1 MMNRKRVV
9 ALLLVLSVLLMPVGM
24 TVNAQTNEP
33 ENSRCYTAAAAEKW
47 LAPSLE
53 GAVPASGENLPLT
66 LAQGETGTFTAHPAQ
81 AGRYRWLLVYRAV
94 HTAVAMDN
102 TVVLQVDGAEY
113 HTTLPTLWCDVQRGL
128 TDRSGNDV
136 LPEQAVA
143 EEFCRGFLLD
153 DSGINKSAL
162 SVELSAA
169 PVAFTVTPQV
179 QDVEIRE
186 VWLVPEAA
194 LPTYRETLAGQ
205 PVVAGA
211 DSLTIE
217 AEQYALKS
225 DSYIRASSVQK
236 NTVTPYDTYKKRLNV
251 LSGDAWNTAGQ
262 KVLWE
267 FPIENA
273 GWYRFG
279 ATYQQPSNTN
289 LPVYRRIEVD
299 GRVPFAEWDA
309 YSFASTG
316 SNRFK
321 TASWQVDGDDAWVY
335 LDKGTHTVALTVSV
349 GALEQAYSD
358 ILALIGE
365 INTLGSQLLKLTAGE
380 SDANRTWDM
389 DAYMPQAQGTIYG
402 FADRMD
408 AIYAQLAEVAQGDPV
423 FADDLKY
430 AAELARKL
438 AGDKKTIPNNTEMLC
453 RGDNS
458 ATTYLIQV
466 INNITAQ
473 SVSLD
478 TLYVYG
484 ETQPQTAKSG
494 FFRSVWESLKR
505 FFYSFTPAAIAD
517 DYGVAESTAD
527 QLTVWVGQTPMCVNI
542 LQQMVDAT
550 YNKEHGTDIQLVVMP
565 SEQKL
570 ILANAVG
577 NNPDLVISSVAPY
590 KYAIRGAA
598 KNLLEYDDFLD
609 VYTKDYSLE
618 SLVPMYYNG
627 GVYGVNETRSFSVLF
642 YRKDTLATL
651 GLSVPETWDD
661 VRAMMPT
668 LLRNSMNFSLPT
680 SGGGAYSIGAVAP
693 FVLQNNGQIYAD
705 DGMSVA
711 IDSENTL
718 TALQEITDFYK
729 IYGVQQSVASFFNSF
744 RYNQIPIGIAGYDFY
759 LQLSMAAPEL
769 KGLWDIALVP
779 GTRQEDGSIRRDY
792 GCNGSASMIFANSD
806 KQAQAWNFLK
816 WWLSSETQTE
826 YSRRRQVGYGANYMW
841 NSANR
846 TAFETLPFSAEHKA
860 VIREQFRQQQEVVEH
875 PASYIVAREIGNVWN
890 KVVISNGSLVDS
902 VNSATILCNREFK
915 RKLQEFGFV
924 DENGAILKEYSTH
937 ALEELKRL
945 KGGES

>member
-1 MMNRKRVV
+1 MKMQKKVM
-9 ALLLVLSVLLMPVGM
+9 ALLLTMSICLMPAGM
-24 TVNAQTNEP
+24 AAKAQTTEP
-33 ENSRCYTAAAAEKW
+33 ENSHNYTAAAESW
-47 LAPSLE
+47 IAPSLE
-53 GAVPASGENLPLT
+53 GAIPVSEDALPMT
-66 LAQGETGTFTAHPAQ
+66 LAAGETGVFTAAAAQ
-81 AGRYRWLLVYRAV
+81 SGRYQWLLEYRPV

-102 TVVLQVDGAEY
+102 TVLLQVNDTEY
-113 HTTLPTLWCDVQRGL
+113 HTTLSTLWRDAQRGL

-136 LPEQAVA
+136 LPEQTVT
-143 EEFCRGFLLD
+143 EDFCRGLLLD
-153 DSGINKSAL
+153 NSGIDKAAL
-162 SVELSAA
+162 TIELPAA
-169 PVAFTVTPQV
+169 PVRFTLHIQV
-179 QDVEIRE
+179 QDVEIRRI
-186 VWLVPEAA
+186 WLVPEAA
-194 LPTYRETLAGQ
+194 LPTYQDTVAGQ
-205 PVVAGA
+205 TVTAGK
-211 DSLTIE
+211 DRICIE

-225 DSYIRASSVQK
+225 DSYIRASNVQK
-236 NTVTPYDTYKKRLNV
+236 SVVTPYDTYKKRLNV

-267 FPIENA
+267 FSVENA

-279 ATYQQPSNTN
+279 AAYQQPSNTN

-299 GRVPFAEWDA
+299 GRVPFAEWEA
-309 YSFASTG
+309 YPFSSTG

-321 TASWQVDGDDAWVY
+321 TAAWQADGADAWVY
-335 LDKGTHTVALTVSV
+335 LDAGMHTVALTVSV
-349 GALEQAYSD
+349 GALEQAYTD
-358 ILALIGE
+358 ILTLIRE
-365 INTLGSQLLKLTAGE
+365 INALGSQLLKLTAGE

-389 DAYMPQAQGTIYG
+389 DAYMPQAQSDIYS
-402 FADRMD
+402 FAERMD
-408 AIYAQLAEVAQGDPV
+408 AIYAKLAELTQGEPV

-430 AAELARKL
+430 AAELTRKL
-438 AGDKKTIPNNTEMLC
+438 ADDKKAIPNNTDMLC

-473 SVSLD
+473 SISLD
-478 TLYVYG
+478 KLYIYG
-484 ETQPQTAKSG
+484 ETQPQAEKTG

-505 FFYSFTPAAIAD
+505 FFYSFTPAAIAE
-517 DYGVAESTAD
+517 DYGVAENAAD

-550 YNKEHGTDIQLVVMP
+550 YNKEHNTNIQLVVMP

-661 VRAMMPT
+661 VRAMMPV

-705 DGMSVA
+705 DGLSVA

-806 KQAQAWNFLK
+806 KQTEAWDFLK

-826 YSRRRQVGYGANYMW
+826 YSRRRQVGYGANYLW

-846 TAFETLPFSAEHKA
+846 TAFESLPFSAEHKA
-860 VIREQFRQQQEVVEH
+860 VIREQFLQQQEVVEH

-890 KVVISNGSLVDS
+890 QVVISNSSLVDS

-937 ALEELKRL
+937 ALEELQRL
-945 KGGES
+945 KGETP

>member
-1 MMNRKRVV
+1 MKHQKRIV
-9 ALLLVLSVLLMPVGM
+9 ALLLAVSIWLMPTGM
-24 TVNAQTNEP
+24 AASAQTNEP
-33 ENSRCYTAAAAEKW
+33 ESSRNYTAAAAEHW

-53 GAVPASGENLPLT
+53 GAMPVEGETLPLT
-66 LAQGETGTFTAHPAQ
+66 LAAGETGVFTAAVERS
-81 AGRYRWLLVYRAV
+81 GRYRWLLEYRAV

-102 TVVLQVDGAEY
+102 TVLLQVNDTEY
-113 HTTLPTLWCDVQRGL
+113 HTTLPTLWCDTQRGL

-136 LPEQAVA
+136 LPEQTVA
-143 EEFCRGFLLD
+143 QEPCRSFLLD
-153 DSGINKSAL
+153 NSGINKAEL
-162 SVELSAA
+162 SVELPAGA
-169 PVAFTVTPQV
+169 VRFTLSVQV
-179 QDVEIRE
+179 QDVELRRI
-186 VWLVPEAA
+186 WLVPESP
-194 LPTYRETLAGQ
+194 LPAYRDTVAGQ
-205 PVVAGA
+205 TVIAGT
-211 DSLTIE
+211 DSVCIE

-225 DSYIRASSVQK
+225 DSYIRAASVQK

-267 FPIENA
+267 FSIGTA
-273 GWYRFG
+273 GWYRF
-279 ATYQQPSNTN
+279 AAAYQQPSDTN

-299 GRVPFAEWDA
+299 GKVPFAEWEA
-309 YSFASTG
+309 YSFAGTG

-321 TASWQVDGDDAWVY
+321 TASWQADGDDAWVY

-389 DAYMPQAQGTIYG
+389 DAYMPQVQGDIYG

-408 AIYAQLAEVAQGDPV
+408 AIYARLAETTGDEPV

-438 AGDKKTIPNNTEMLC
+438 ADDKKTIPNNTEMLC

-478 TLYVYG
+478 KLYVYG
-484 ETQPQTAKSG
+484 ETQPSTEKAG

-517 DYGVAESTAD
+517 DYGVTESGSD
-527 QLTVWVGQTPMCVNI
+527 ELTVWVGQTPLCVNI

-550 YNKEHGTDIQLVVMP
+550 YNKEHGTNIQLVVMP

-651 GLSVPETWDD
+651 GLAVPETWDD

-693 FVLQNNGQIYAD
+693 FVLQENGQIYAD
-705 DGMSVA
+705 DGLSVA

-806 KQAQAWNFLK
+806 KQAEAWDFLK

-826 YSRRRQVGYGANYMW
+826 YSRRRQVGYGANYLW
-841 NSANR
+841 NSANQ
-846 TAFETLPFSAEHKA
+846 TAFESLPFSAEHKA

-937 ALEELKRL
+937 ALEELQRL
-945 KGGES
+945 KGGKP